1 MKYELEKKMSNQEL
15 PLVSIIIT
23 TYKRSNYL
31 SKSIDS
37 VINQDYPDIEI
48 LVIDDNNP
56 ESSYRQQTEKLM
68 KKYSN
73 NDNVH
78 YIKHIRNKNGAA
90 ARNTGLKYA
99 EGKYVTYLD
108 DDDTYRKKKVSK
120 QVEFLEKNTE
130 FDAVY
135 CGWNKDG
142 KEEAPTTEGNISFE
156 ILSGELLIRTNTIMM
171 NRNIALNIGGWDENY
186 RRNQEAV
193 YLLRYFND
201 GYKIGSVAEI
211 LIDYDSTDRSNSSK
225 PKQNEEDFLYF
236 LNDHKNTIDNAAKK
250 VGRKKE
256 IIYSYRFRS
265 VFLTYFKNKKFREA
279 LRFYT
284 YSVGKL
290 PIRFNVDLF
299 DYTVKKLKGE
309 I

>member
-1 MKYELEKKMSNQEL
+1 MNDQKC

-37 VINQDYPDIEI
+37 VIHQDYSNIEI

-56 ESSYRQQTEKLM
+56 ESSYRKETETLM
-68 KKYSN
+68 QKYIS
-73 NDNVH
+73 NDNVR
-78 YIKHIRNKNGAA
+78 YIKHTKNKNGAA

-108 DDDTYRKKKVSK
+108 DDDTYRKEKVSK
-120 QVEFLEKNTE
+120 QVEFLEKNTA

-135 CGWNKDG
+135 CGWNKDD
-142 KEEAPTTEGNISFE
+142 KEEAPSTEGDISFE
-156 ILSGELLIRTNTIMM
+156 VLSGELLIRTNTIMM
-171 NRNIALNIGGWDENY
+171 NKDIAINIGGWDVNY
-186 RRNQEAV
+186 RRNQEAA
-193 YLLRYFND
+193 YLLRYFN
-201 GYKIGSVAEI
+201 GGHKIGSVTEV

-236 LNDHKNTIDNAAKK
+236 LNDHEKTIDKAAKK
-250 VGRKKE
+250 AGRKKE
-256 IIYSYRFRS
+256 IIYSYRFRN
-265 VFLTYFKNKKFREA
+265 VFLTYLKHKKIKEA
-279 LRFYT
+279 LRFYV
-284 YSVGKL
+284 YSAGKL
-290 PIRFNVDLF
+290 PIRFNIDLL
-299 DYTVKKLKGE
+299 DYTVKKIKGE